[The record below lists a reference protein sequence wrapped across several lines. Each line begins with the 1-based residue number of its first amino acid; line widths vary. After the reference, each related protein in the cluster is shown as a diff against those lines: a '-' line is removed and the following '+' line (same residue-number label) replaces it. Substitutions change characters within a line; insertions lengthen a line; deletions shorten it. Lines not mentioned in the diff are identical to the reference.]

1 MIFRRGRKRA
11 EEPDPGEQE
20 PDKDLTEDVA
30 EDEDSGPATAAESG
44 TSTGAL
50 VGSADASTN
59 GSRRPAEPDIDV
71 AALDARDWRADGP
84 YDIEEVD
91 LEADTEDDPPRIDLG
106 SMVLT
111 GFPGAELRL
120 QVAEET
126 QQIVS
131 AMLVNGDSA
140 LELGAY
146 AAPRSG
152 GLWTELRDEII
163 ESATEAG
170 GSAALVEG
178 PFGVEL
184 RRLLPVT
191 DAGRRAGLPAVQDV
205 GGRRPAMAAARHR
218 LRPGGARGGPE
229 SPVAEVVAGI
239 PQGRRPPR
247 RRGDGAGGPAAAD
260 HAGTGPGRAGLTE
273 TVTCSNACG
282 RWLTTVPC
290 WMSGSDE
297 AMAKENMLQRAL
309 RRFASSNAELESEE
323 LQQNVRDEGAVP
335 IRTCEDRQQV
345 QLTGTS
351 PR

>member
-11 EEPDPGEQE
+11 QEPDPGDER
-20 PDKDLTEDVA
+20 PDEDLPEDTA
-30 EDEDSGPATAAESG
+30 EDEKSGAATLGGSGSSKGAA
-44 TSTGAL
+44 
-50 VGSADASTN
+50 GSSPDASTN
-59 GSRRPAEPDIDV
+59 GSSRPVEPDIDV
-71 AALDARDWRADGP
+71 VALDARDWRAEGP
-84 YDIEEVD
+84 YDIDEVD

-152 GLWTELRDEII
+152 GLWAELRDEII

-184 RRLLPVT
+184 RRLLPVST
-191 DAGRRAGLPAVQDV
+191 PDGEQGYQPSRMWVVEGPRWLLRGIVYGQAALEDGL
-205 GGRRPAMAAARHR
+205 
-218 LRPGGARGGPE
+218 E
-229 SPVAEVVAGI
+229 SPVAELVTAFRNVVV
-239 PQGRRPPR
+239 
-247 RRGDGAGGPAAAD
+247 RRG
-260 HAGTGPGRAGLTE
+260 
-273 TVTCSNACG
+273 
-282 RWLTTVPC
+282 
-290 WMSGSDE
+290 DE
-297 AMAKENMLQRAL
+297 AMAPGDLLPLTLPGGLTPSEDTG
-309 RRFASSNAELESEE
+309 SSA
-323 LQQNVRDEGAVP
+323 
-335 IRTCEDRQQV
+335 
-345 QLTGTS
+345 
-351 PR
+351 

>member
-11 EEPDPGEQE
+11 EEPDPGDQP
-20 PDKDLTEDVA
+20 PDKDLAEDVA
-30 EDEDSGPATAAESG
+30 DDQESDAA
-44 TSTGAL
+44 TGA
-50 VGSADASTN
+50 GSDTSKGATGSSPDVSTN
-59 GSRRPAEPDIDV
+59 GSSRPAEPDIDV
-71 AALDARDWRADGP
+71 TALDARDWRAEGP
-84 YDIEEVD
+84 YDIDEVD

-152 GLWTELRDEII
+152 GLWAELRDEII

-184 RRLLPVT
+184 RRLLPVST
-191 DAGRRAGLPAVQDV
+191 PDGEQGYQPSRMWVVEGPRWLLRGIVYGQAALEDGL
-205 GGRRPAMAAARHR
+205 
-218 LRPGGARGGPE
+218 E
-229 SPVAEVVAGI
+229 SPVAELVAAFRHVVV
-239 PQGRRPPR
+239 
-247 RRGDGAGGPAAAD
+247 RRG
-260 HAGTGPGRAGLTE
+260 
-273 TVTCSNACG
+273 
-282 RWLTTVPC
+282 
-290 WMSGSDE
+290 DE
-297 AMAKENMLQRAL
+297 AMAPGDLLPLNLPEGMTSSED
-309 RRFASSNAELESEE
+309 ASSA
-323 LQQNVRDEGAVP
+323 
-335 IRTCEDRQQV
+335 
-345 QLTGTS
+345 
-351 PR
+351 

>member
-11 EEPDPGEQE
+11 EEPDPSDQSSDE
-20 PDKDLTEDVA
+20 DLTEDVA
-30 EDEDSGPATAAESG
+30 DDVAEDQVPIAATGAGSG
-44 TSTGAL
+44 TSKGA
-50 VGSADASTN
+50 VGSSPDASTN
-59 GSRRPAEPDIDV
+59 GSTRPAEPDIDV
-71 AALDARDWRADGP
+71 AGLDARDWRAEGP

-152 GLWTELRDEII
+152 GLWAELRDEII

-184 RRLLPVT
+184 RRLLPVST
-191 DAGRRAGLPAVQDV
+191 PDGEQGYQPSRMWMVEGPRWLLRGIVYGQAALEDGL
-205 GGRRPAMAAARHR
+205 
-218 LRPGGARGGPE
+218 E
-229 SPVAEVVAGI
+229 SPVAELVAAFRNVVV
-239 PQGRRPPR
+239 
-247 RRGDGAGGPAAAD
+247 RRG
-260 HAGTGPGRAGLTE
+260 
-273 TVTCSNACG
+273 
-282 RWLTTVPC
+282 
-290 WMSGSDE
+290 DE
-297 AMAKENMLQRAL
+297 AMAPGDLLPLTLPEGVTPAEDTG
-309 RRFASSNAELESEE
+309 SSA
-323 LQQNVRDEGAVP
+323 
-335 IRTCEDRQQV
+335 
-345 QLTGTS
+345 
-351 PR
+351 

>member
-11 EEPDPGEQE
+11 QEPDPGDER
-20 PDKDLTEDVA
+20 PDEDLTEDAA
-30 EDEDSGPATAAESG
+30 EDEKSGAAIQGGSG
-44 TSTGAL
+44 TSEGAA
-50 VGSADASTN
+50 GSSPDASTN
-59 GSRRPAEPDIDV
+59 GSSRPVEPDIDV
-71 AALDARDWRADGP
+71 VALDARDWRAEGP

-152 GLWTELRDEII
+152 GLWAELRDEII

-184 RRLLPVT
+184 RRLLPVST
-191 DAGRRAGLPAVQDV
+191 PDGEQGYQPSRMWMVEGPRWLLRGIVYGQAALEDGL
-205 GGRRPAMAAARHR
+205 
-218 LRPGGARGGPE
+218 E
-229 SPVAEVVAGI
+229 SPVAELVTAFRNVVV
-239 PQGRRPPR
+239 
-247 RRGDGAGGPAAAD
+247 RRG
-260 HAGTGPGRAGLTE
+260 
-273 TVTCSNACG
+273 
-282 RWLTTVPC
+282 
-290 WMSGSDE
+290 DE
-297 AMAKENMLQRAL
+297 AMAPGDLLPLTLPGGLTPSEDTG
-309 RRFASSNAELESEE
+309 SSA
-323 LQQNVRDEGAVP
+323 
-335 IRTCEDRQQV
+335 
-345 QLTGTS
+345 
-351 PR
+351 